1 MPNRRFCRLSLLA
14 ATLSAVVAVAALL
27 PGGAAFAAETPEVHR
42 DPFPPQKT
50 GAVHTLRIIPETCA
64 YLQGSF
70 TADPAKPYRF
80 GAAHTSPRCQ
90 ARARLVDPAK
100 AAPSAAHGWIL
111 NDVLR
116 VPNADCPAQQAV
128 VRVWRKPAAGAPL
141 RPDAQGRPRIYLEDA
156 KRQAQAGQL
165 DALPQYAAV
174 LTVEGKSCR

>member
-1 MPNRRFCRLSLLA
+1 MPNRRFRRLPSPIAIPVLALALGPAALA
-14 ATLSAVVAVAALL
+14 AEA
-27 PGGAAFAAETPEVHR
+27 PEVHR

-80 GAAHTSPRCQ
+80 GAARTSPRCQ

-100 AAPSAAHGWIL
+100 AMPSAGRGWIL

-116 VPNADCPAQQAV
+116 VPNADCPGQQAV
-128 VRVWRKPAAGAPL
+128 VRVWRKPADAAPL
-141 RPDAQGRPRIYLEDA
+141 RPDAQGRPRIYLDDA
-156 KRQAQAGQL
+156 KRRAEAGQL

-174 LTVEGKSCR
+174 LTVEGAPCR